1 MENYK
6 LGCVI
11 TAAGFSKR
19 FGENKLLAKLNGKSI
34 IRHTLDAIPS
44 ELFSCVAV
52 VTQYRQIEE
61 IVQEYGFMTVLNDTP
76 EQGISSSVKLGI
88 RALHGCDA
96 IMFIVA
102 DQPMLKKE
110 SIIDEVNF
118 FLLQKH
124 YIVAAAHNGKR
135 GNPCIFPGEFFGELA
150 ALQGDVGGS
159 AVIKKHTDRL
169 LLFELEKEQ
178 LTDIDKKSDL
188 LNLTFT

>member
-6 LGCVI
+6 LGCVV

-19 FGENKLLAKLNGKSI
+19 FGGNKLLVQLNGKSI

-52 VTQYRQIEE
+52 VTQYRE
-61 IVQEYGFMTVLNDTP
+61 IAEIAEEYGFMTVFNDTP
-76 EQGISSSVKLGI
+76 EQGISSSVKLGVC
-88 RALHGCDA
+88 ALADCDA
-96 IMFIVA
+96 IMFTVA

-110 SIIDEVNF
+110 SIRNEVNF
-118 FLLQKH
+118 FLLH
-124 YIVAAAHNGKR
+124 RDNIVAAAHNGKR
-135 GNPCIFPGEFFGELA
+135 GNPCIFPGEFFCELKE
-150 ALQGDVGGS
+150 LQGDVGGS

-178 LTDIDKKSDL
+178 LADIDNKSDL
-188 LNLTFT
+188 LDLTFT